1 MNRRQYDL
9 DEVRELAAKGF
20 IPREQSLDRYLPDE
34 LDELLRRGREN
45 QKRLLQRMIDDG
57 FLPGQTI
64 DESTEPED
72 VPKLLRWAESNLEL
86 LKMVSSL

>member
-9 DEVRELAAKGF
+9 DEARELAAKGF
-20 IPREQSLDRYLPDE
+20 IAREQSLDRYLPDE

-57 FLPGQTI
+57 LLPGQTI
-64 DESTEPED
+64 DESTEHED
-72 VPKLLRWAESNLEL
+72 VPKLLKWAESN
-86 LKMVSSL
+86 